1 MAALSNRYPT
11 LLDIANRMGGDGRI
25 GVVAEL
31 LNAVNPILDYLPMM
45 EGNLP
50 TGHKSMVRTYLPTV
64 DFRKLYGVVQSDKS
78 ETVPVVDSCGMIEAY
93 AAVDKAIADLNGNTA
108 AFRLSEDKAFIESM
122 SKKAVD
128 SLFYANEALVPEG
141 FTGLTPRYSDKTAPN
156 ASNLLDG
163 GAAAAQTD
171 CMSVWLL
178 GFAPDKTYGI
188 YPKGSKAGL
197 QTEDKGQQTLQNFN
211 GQVGFME
218 AYLSH
223 YRWDLGLTCQDWRYN
238 VRIHSIK
245 SSLLSADLTTG
256 SDLVNL
262 MVQAEELIPNIS
274 GCTPVFCMNRKAL
287 TYLRLQKLKKTAY
300 NLTEETVAGKHV
312 TMFDGIPV
320 LRTDSLLSTETSLN

>member
-1 MAALSNRYPT
+1 MAALANNYPT
-11 LLDIANRMGGDGRI
+11 LLDVSSRTGGDGRI

-31 LNAVNPILDYLPMM
+31 LNAVNPILNYLPMM

-50 TGHKSMVRTYLPTV
+50 TGHKSIVRTYLPTV
-64 DFRKLYGVVQSDKS
+64 NFRKLYGVVQSDKS
-78 ETVPVVDSCGMIEAY
+78 ETVAVTDSCGMIEAY
-93 AAVDKAIADLNGNTA
+93 AAVDKALADLNGNTA

-122 SKKAVD
+122 SKKAID
-128 SLFYANEALVPEG
+128 SLFYSNEALVPEG
-141 FTGLTPRYSDKTAPN
+141 FTGFTPRYSDKNAPN
-156 ASNLLDG
+156 GENLLDG
-163 GAAAAQTD
+163 GGVTGQTD

-188 YPKGSKAGL
+188 YPKGSIGGL

-223 YRWDLGLTCQDWRYN
+223 YRWDLGLTVQDWRYN
-238 VRIHSIK
+238 VRIHSVD
-245 SSLLSADLTTG
+245 SSTLSADLSTG
-256 SDLVNL
+256 ADLVNL

-274 GCTPVFCMNRKAL
+274 GCTPVFCMNRRAL
-287 TYLRLQKLKKTAY
+287 TFLRLQKLKKAAY
-300 NLTEETVAGKHV
+300 NLTEETVGGKHV